1 MKVVFLRD
9 VPNVG
14 KTGQIKEVPDGYA
27 RNYLLKS
34 GLAAAA
40 TRETT
45 AITKSK
51 MEAERNKQAKLEA
64 ELVATAEML
73 DGLTI
78 TVSGK
83 AGSGDKLYGSI
94 TSADIATAV
103 QKVTGYALDK
113 RKVEL
118 PEPIR
123 TLGIFPATVR
133 LSASLLPVI
142 KVKVLTQG
150 N

>member
-1 MKVVFLRD
+1 MKVVFLKD
-9 VPNVG
+9 VPNIG

-73 DGLTI
+73 DGLTV

-83 AGSGDKLYGSI
+83 AGAGDKLYGSI

-123 TLGIFPATVR
+123 TLGVFPATVR

-142 KVKVLTQG
+142 KVKVLTQE